1 MIFCHYTLLFKQ
13 LVTGYV
19 YAAMRIVEIIT
30 HTKHSDALAGIA
42 AHFEVDEVWTGS
54 KKNDDRRSYRM
65 LVNDDKRQSVIDALQ
80 DLLAATEN
88 TRIIIQ
94 PVDAVIG
101 LSEQPE
107 DEAGE
112 KQRLVAAT
120 REELYSQIEKGAR
133 LDNTFL
139 LLTFLST
146 IVATIGLIEDNIA
159 AIIGAMVIAPLLGPN
174 IALAFAA
181 SLGDGE
187 LMLRALKT
195 NLAGVLLAFALA
207 LGIGLIW
214 PVGLD
219 SQEVMSRTSVGLDDV
234 ALALASGA
242 AAVLSLT
249 TGLSATLVGVMVA
262 VALLPP
268 TATVGLLLGSG
279 QPALASG
286 AALMLAVNVICVLLS
301 AMLVL
306 LIRGIK
312 PRTWYE
318 RSQAKQSRTFYFLLW
333 AGLLL
338 ILILV
343 ILLRAPM
350 PL

>member
-1 MIFCHYTLLFKQ
+1 
-13 LVTGYV
+13 
-19 YAAMRIVEIIT
+19 MRIVEIIT
-30 HTKHSDALAGIA
+30 DAKHSDALAGIA
-42 AHFEVDEVWTGS
+42 AHFEIEDVWVGS
-54 KKNDDRRSYRM
+54 KKNDDRRSFRM
-65 LVNDDKRQSVIDALQ
+65 LVDDDKRQSVIDALQ
-80 DLLAATEN
+80 DLLGASEH
-88 TRIIIQ
+88 TRIIIL

-101 LSEQPE
+101 QKRSEE
-107 DEAGE
+107 DEE
-112 KQRLVAAT
+112 SRRLSTVAAT
-120 REELYSQIEKGAR
+120 REELYAEIEKGAR
-133 LDNTFL
+133 LDNTYL

-181 SLGDGE
+181 SLGDGAF
-187 LMLRALKT
+187 MMRALKT
-195 NLAGVLLAFALA
+195 NLSGVLLAFTLA
-207 LGIGLIW
+207 LTVGLIW

-219 SQEVMSRTSVGLDDV
+219 SQEIMSRTSVGLDDV

-249 TGLSATLVGVMVA
+249 TGLSTTLVGVMVA

-268 TATVGLLLGSG
+268 TATVGLLLGSS
-279 QPALASG
+279 QPGLASG

-318 RSQAKQSRTFYFLLW
+318 RSQAKQSRFFYLSLW

-338 ILILV
+338 MLIV
-343 ILLRAPM
+343 IILLRS
-350 PL
+350 PLPF

>member
-1 MIFCHYTLLFKQ
+1 
-13 LVTGYV
+13 
-19 YAAMRIVEIIT
+19 MRIVEIIT
-30 HTKHSDALAGIA
+30 HAKHLEALTGIA
-42 AHFEVDEVWTGS
+42 DHFEVEDVWVSS
-54 KKNDDRRSYRM
+54 KKVGGRRSFRM
-65 LVNDDKRQSVIDALQ
+65 LVEDEKRQAVIDALHN
-80 DLLAATEN
+80 LLVAEEN
-88 TRIIIQ
+88 TRILIL
-94 PVDAVIG
+94 PVDAVID
-101 LSEQPE
+101 QNKE
-107 DEAGE
+107 DEE
-112 KQRLVAAT
+112 SRQNRKVAAT
-120 REELYSQIEKGAR
+120 REELYSEIEKGAR
-133 LDNTFL
+133 LDSNFL
-139 LLTFLST
+139 LLTVLST

-187 LMLRALKT
+187 FMLRALVT
-195 NLAGVLLAFALA
+195 NLTGVLLAFVLA
-207 LGIGLIW
+207 LCIGLLW
-214 PVGLD
+214 PIAVD
-219 SQEVMSRTSVGLDDV
+219 SQEIMSRTSVGLDDV

-249 TGLSATLVGVMVA
+249 TGLSSTLVGVMVA

-268 TATVGLLLGSG
+268 TATIGLLLGSG

-301 AMLVL
+301 AMLVF

-318 RSQAKQSRTFYFLLW
+318 RSQAKQSTAFYFSLW

-338 ILILV
+338 MLIV
-343 ILLRAPM
+343 IIITRAPM
-350 PL
+350 PF

>member
-1 MIFCHYTLLFKQ
+1 
-13 LVTGYV
+13 
-19 YAAMRIVEIIT
+19 MRIVEIIT

-42 AHFEVDEVWTGS
+42 EHFEVDEVWIGS
-54 KKNDDRRSYRM
+54 KKTDDRRSFRM
-65 LVNDDKRQSVIDALQ
+65 LVDDEKRQSVIDALQ
-80 DLLAATEN
+80 NLLAATEN

-101 LSEQPE
+101 QPREAE
-107 DEAGE
+107 DEE
-112 KQRLVAAT
+112 RQKHKLVAAT

-139 LLTFLST
+139 LLTVLST
-146 IVATIGLIEDNIA
+146 IVATIGLIKDNVA

-187 LMLRALKT
+187 FMLRALKT
-195 NLAGVLLAFALA
+195 NLAGVLLAFVLA
-207 LGIGLIW
+207 LTIGLIW
-214 PVGLD
+214 PVGID
-219 SQEVMSRTSVGLDDV
+219 SHEIISRTSVGLDDV

-268 TATVGLLLGSG
+268 
-279 QPALASG
+279 
-286 AALMLAVNVICVLLS
+286 
-301 AMLVL
+301 
-306 LIRGIK
+306 
-312 PRTWYE
+312 PRPPPR
-318 RSQAKQSRTFYFLLW
+318 RSPRMS
-333 AGLLL
+333 
-338 ILILV
+338 
-343 ILLRAPM
+343 PS
-350 PL
+350 PPP

>member
-1 MIFCHYTLLFKQ
+1 
-13 LVTGYV
+13 
-19 YAAMRIVEIIT
+19 MRIVEIIT
-30 HTKHSDALAGIA
+30 ETKYSDALKGIA
-42 AHFEVDEVWTGS
+42 AHFEVEDVWVGS
-54 KKNDDRRSYRM
+54 KKNDGRRSFRM
-65 LVNDDKRQSVIDALQ
+65 LVEDNKRQSVIDALQ
-80 DLLAATEN
+80 HLLAATEN
-88 TRIIIQ
+88 TRILIL
-94 PVDAVIG
+94 PVDAVV
-101 LSEQPE
+101 SQKE
-107 DEAGE
+107 DEEDAAARE
-112 KQRLVAAT
+112 QSIIAAT
-120 REELYSQIEKGAR
+120 REELYSEIEKGAR

-159 AIIGAMVIAPLLGPN
+159 AVIGAMVIAPLLGPN

-187 LMLRALKT
+187 FMLRALKT
-195 NLAGVLLAFALA
+195 NLAGVFLAFALA
-207 LGIGLIW
+207 LTIGLFW

-219 SQEVMSRTSVGLDDV
+219 SQEIMSRTSVGLDDV
-234 ALALASGA
+234 VLALASGA

-249 TGLSATLVGVMVA
+249 TGLSSTLVGVMVA

-279 QPALASG
+279 QPALAGG

-301 AMLVL
+301 AMVVL

-318 RSQAKQSRTFYFLLW
+318 RSQAKQSTTFYFLLW

-338 ILILV
+338 MLIAV
-343 ILLRAPM
+343 ILLRTAPM
-350 PL
+350 PV

>member
-1 MIFCHYTLLFKQ
+1 
-13 LVTGYV
+13 
-19 YAAMRIVEIIT
+19 MRIVEIIT
-30 HTKHSDALAGIA
+30 DADHADALAGIA
-42 AHFEVDEVWTGS
+42 AHFEVDDNWVES
-54 KKNDDRRSYRM
+54 KKKDGRRSFRM
-65 LVNDDKRQSVIDALQ
+65 LVGDEKRQAVIDALQ
-80 DLLAATEN
+80 HLLAATDN

-94 PVDAVIG
+94 PVDVVLGCSI
-101 LSEQPE
+101 EE
-107 DEAGE
+107 EGE
-112 KQRLVAAT
+112 EGRKEKLVAAT
-120 REELYSQIEKGAR
+120 REELYSEIEKGAR

-139 LLTFLST
+139 LLTLLST

-187 LMLRALKT
+187 FMLRALKT
-195 NLAGVLLAFALA
+195 NLAGVLLAFVLA

-214 PVGLD
+214 PIGID
-219 SQEVMSRTSVGLDDV
+219 SQEIMSRTSVGMDDV

-249 TGLSATLVGVMVA
+249 TGLSSTLVGVMVA

-279 QPALASG
+279 QPALAGG
-286 AALMLAVNVICVLLS
+286 AALMLSVNVICVLLS

-318 RSQAKQSRTFYFLLW
+318 RSQAKQSTTFYFLLW

-338 ILILV
+338 MLIAI